1 MSADCGRGRTGGRRV
16 EAPPWLSLFFSPF
29 PPLTPLLPP
38 NLSPPHGTGKIGAR
52 DQGRYGTARNGRCV
66 TRRPFPSTLT
76 PFYQIRGNRNF
87 ARSLDVVDTHR
98 HRYSMTRHCVCV
110 CVYPCVYPCKDR
122 GYVITKERASTRW
135 KDEAVI
141 YRNIV
146 SVPFRGASSIR
157 QRIDIARRRIPP
169 RSFSHHPR
177 RVSFFLSL
185 SLSSSPFIS
194 SIRVVASIRSSSGV

>member
-1 MSADCGRGRTGGRRV
+1 MGARQSANRPIRSSSGKREPSTFRLPVPASASDKISALDNSLIAFNNRHSAFAKRFLVRVAVLLLRADVCGLWTCGRTGGRRV

-29 PPLTPLLPP
+29 PPLTPLPPPP

-110 CVYPCVYPCKDR
+110 C
-122 GYVITKERASTRW
+122 
-135 KDEAVI
+135 
-141 YRNIV
+141 
-146 SVPFRGASSIR
+146 
-157 QRIDIARRRIPP
+157 
-169 RSFSHHPR
+169 
-177 RVSFFLSL
+177 
-185 SLSSSPFIS
+185 IS
-194 SIRVVASIRSSSGV
+194 MQG